1 MTLLDNFETL
11 PNGCLQL
18 PDILELPEMDS
29 LPGLISSGDMIRDPF
44 TEKATSTYSHP
55 VGKGVAPIDTTQ
67 KLITHPLD
75 AIQDDSP
82 TDTNISSQ
90 VTRSSDH
97 VTE

>member
-1 MTLLDNFETL
+1 MTLLDDFDTL
-11 PNGCLQL
+11 PNVCLQL

-44 TEKATSTYSHP
+44 TERVTATASHP
-55 VGKGVAPIDTTQ
+55 VDKGVAPIDTSLNATTPPGQ
-67 KLITHPLD
+67 LV
-75 AIQDDSP
+75 QDDSP